1 MKKPLSPTASAA
13 FSDSK
18 PHYLALDGLRGV
30 AALLVVWYHVF
41 EGFATSPLD
50 QIINHGYLAVDFFFI
65 LSGFV
70 IGYAYDHRLGG
81 QGMSKQQF
89 ALRRLIRLHPMVIIG
104 AILGGVLFYTQ
115 GCSWWDVTT
124 VSITSLLGAVLLNA
138 LLIPA
143 TPEMEVRGIGEMYPL
158 NGPSWS
164 LFFEYIAYVGYALV
178 LRHLPK
184 WGLALIVLLSG
195 LGLGYFVISTGSIG
209 VGWTMLNGGMLGGI
223 ARVFFSFTI
232 SLLVYRSI
240 KPRHQSYG
248 FLLGAIT
255 IIVVCALPR
264 LGGEELPWVN
274 GLYEL
279 ICVGLLFPTIV
290 YLGASTP
297 ASNPKLIRLY
307 KFLGDISYPLY
318 IVHYPFIYLYIAWV
332 KNEELT
338 FLQSLPGALALFFGC
353 IALAY
358 LCLKLYDEP
367 VRRWL
372 SKRL

>member
-1 MKKPLSPTASAA
+1 MKETRSSTTSAT
-13 FSDSK
+13 FPDSR
-18 PHYLALDGLRGV
+18 PHYLSLDGLRGI

-70 IGYAYDHRLGG
+70 IGYAYDHRLK
-81 QGMSKQQF
+81 QGMSRQQF
-89 ALRRLIRLHPMVIIG
+89 ALRRLIRLHPMVIVG
-104 AILGGVLFYTQ
+104 AILGGLLFYTQ
-115 GCSWWDVTT
+115 GCSWWDVAS
-124 VSITSLLGAVLLNA
+124 VSVSALLGAVLLNA
-138 LLIPA
+138 FLVPA
-143 TPEMEVRGIGEMYPL
+143 TPKMEIRGIGEMYPL

-164 LFFEYIAYVGYALV
+164 LFFEYIAYIGYALII
-178 LRHLPK
+178 RHLPK
-184 WGLALIVLLSG
+184 WGLALVILLSG
-195 LGLGYFVISTGSIG
+195 LGLGYFVHTTGSIG
-209 VGWTMLNGGMLGGI
+209 VGWTMLSRGMLGGI

-232 SLLVYRSI
+232 GLLVYRSI
-240 KPRHQSYG
+240 KPGHKSYG
-248 FLLGAIT
+248 FWFGAVA
-255 IIVVCALPR
+255 IVSVCALPR
-264 LGGEELPWVN
+264 LGGEESPWIN

-297 ASNPKLIRLY
+297 TSNPKLIRLY

-332 KNEELT
+332 KNEKLT

-353 IALAY
+353 ITLAY
-358 LCLKLYDEP
+358 LCLKVYDEP
-367 VRRWL
+367 ARRWL